1 MIQNELA
8 AAQKDLEDTQHTLR
22 GKEVELLDKCTS
34 ESDLRQQL
42 KSINKDKEELALQLS
57 STEEKAQK
65 LEMDRDQLRLKHK
78 QQLTVQS
85 DLEVKLKTLTGDRD
99 ALNTK
104 L

>member
-1 MIQNELA
+1 LIQNELA